1 ISAACSFSLLTV
13 SRNVH
18 NLFTGALVSASPAG
32 LRLEIAF
39 KIDKKKMKKKNFI
52 FHHKQKF
59 VLTGKQK
66 PTCPSE
72 NKKKDPVA
80 DLSPTE
86 DQPCGKAINRF
97 ASLRRHSRFDRIGTC
112 TQFFRLQTAT
122 GVAIKMRATHTNMKN
137 GQAIC
142 TLGRHNRAIRQILS
156 TTIIALLLSAAQA
169 YSVDELLPPFGFRW
183 NDSMAHVEAVLHG
196 AKAKITSREKKE
208 NRDVWTVEG
217 LIHPG
222 LKRTLFTF
230 KQRALVA
237 VELQYEYPDWSI
249 ERYNQRM
256 GEIRKYFDEKYGTGK
271 LVSRSRDTDTD
282 VIQTLVGYQWMVGAT
297 MLELFYFSAQHG
309 PLLYRT
315 ITVDYKAM

>member
-1 ISAACSFSLLTV
+1 MS
-13 SRNVH
+13 
-18 NLFTGALVSASPAG
+18 
-32 LRLEIAF
+32 
-39 KIDKKKMKKKNFI
+39 
-52 FHHKQKF
+52 
-59 VLTGKQK
+59 
-66 PTCPSE
+66 
-72 NKKKDPVA
+72 
-80 DLSPTE
+80 
-86 DQPCGKAINRF
+86 
-97 ASLRRHSRFDRIGTC
+97 
-112 TQFFRLQTAT
+112 
-122 GVAIKMRATHTNMKN
+122 IKMRATHTKIKIQANCVFNCN
-137 GQAIC
+137 GS
-142 TLGRHNRAIRQILS
+142 AIRRLLLTSVIG
-156 TTIIALLLSAAQA
+156 LLLSAAQA

-196 AKAKITSREKKE
+196 AKAKIISRDKKE

-217 LIHPG
+217 LLHPG

-282 VIQTLVGYQWMVGAT
+282 VIQTLVGYQWMVGGT

-309 PLLYRT
+309 ALLYRT

>member
-1 ISAACSFSLLTV
+1 MSE
-13 SRNVH
+13 R
-18 NLFTGALVSASPAG
+18 
-32 LRLEIAF
+32 
-39 KIDKKKMKKKNFI
+39 
-52 FHHKQKF
+52 KQK
-59 VLTGKQK
+59 
-66 PTCPSE
+66 E
-72 NKKKDPVA
+72 NPAADCRAGSSVTAEQSPPRSDQSIGVA
-80 DLSPTE
+80 M
-86 DQPCGKAINRF
+86 C
-97 ASLRRHSRFDRIGTC
+97 HSRFDRIDPC
-112 TQFFRLQTAT
+112 TQFFRLQSAT
-122 GVAIKMRATHTNMKN
+122 GMPIKKMRAMHTKTESWKAN
-137 GQAIC
+137 C
-142 TLGRHNRAIRQILS
+142 TSNSNSRAIRRILS
-156 TTIIALLLSAAQA
+156 TGVIALFLSAARA

-217 LIHPG
+217 LLHPG